1 MISPPPFLIFLV
13 GMAFIPFL
21 KGPIKKVYMLLIPTV
36 AFIELTLLEHQT
48 SYVYKFLDFNIIL
61 LQVDR
66 LSLVIGYIFLI
77 IGFLAILYSLHV
89 KENGQILAAYAYV
102 GSSLGVV
109 FAGDFFTLFVFSEIM
124 AFTSLALI
132 WYRREKRSI
141 DAGFRY
147 ILMHIFAGLCLFAGI
162 VIHYITTGSIEVTRI
177 ESSVTAALFFV
188 GVGLNTAF
196 ILIHT
201 WLPDSYPKATI
212 TGGVFLSVYTT
223 KTGVYVLA
231 RVLPGYDAVAYMGGV
246 MVLYGVVFALLQNDA
261 RKLLSYHIVSQV
273 GYMVAG
279 VGIGTAM
286 AINGGI
292 AHVFNHILYKALLF
306 MCMGAVIFGT
316 GRTHLTELGGI
327 WRKMPVTMIAC
338 MIAAFSI
345 SGLPGFNG
353 FVSKGMII
361 AAAGL
366 EHMPMLQLALILG
379 SIGTFL
385 SFLKLTYFVFF
396 NKPKEEIEAKEVPLH
411 MQAAMGITA
420 FLCVLFGLY
429 PKLLFNV
436 LPFEFAKYHIEYHT
450 FSVAHVTGV
459 SQLMMMTA
467 IVFFLGLKYFE
478 PHRRITFDVDYFY
491 RKAGNFIIWIFVN
504 PVSSFGTLTEKYFFF
519 KIPGVPLWFSRNPL
533 AAIDIAYDRI
543 RGKDVSE
550 KKGQFPEIPMPM
562 QVVSSTVILAILSL
576 LIYLLII
583 NLRWLQ

>member
-1 MISPPPFLIFLV
+1 MISPPPFLIFLL
-13 GMAFIPFL
+13 GMTLIPFL

-36 AFIELTLLEHQT
+36 TFVELLHLEHQT
-48 SYVYKFLDFNIIL
+48 SYVYKFLDFSIIL

-89 KENGQILAAYAYV
+89 KENGQILAAFSYM
-102 GSSLGVV
+102 GSALGVV

-132 WYRREKRSI
+132 WYNKEKRSI

-147 ILMHIFAGLCLFAGI
+147 ILMHVFAGLCLFAGI
-162 VIHYITTGSIEVTRI
+162 VIHYLTTGSIEITRI
-177 ESSVTAALFFV
+177 ESSITAPLFFV

-201 WLPDSYPKATI
+201 WLPDSYPKSTI

-231 RVLPGYDAVAYMGGV
+231 RVLPGYDAVAYMGGA
-246 MVLYGVVFALLQNDA
+246 MVLYGVIFALLQNDT

-396 NKPKEEIEAKEVPLH
+396 KKPKEEVEAKEVPLH

-429 PKLLFNV
+429 PKLLFNI

-450 FSVAHVTGV
+450 FSIGHIAGT

-467 IVFFLGLKYFE
+467 IVFFLGLRYFE
-478 PHRRITFDVDYFY
+478 PHRKITFDVDYFY
-491 RKAGNFIIWIFVN
+491 RRIGTFIIWLFMN
-504 PVSSFGTLTEKYFFF
+504 PLSSFGKLTEKYFFF
-519 KIPGVPLWFSRNPL
+519 KIPGAPLWFSRNPL
-533 AAIDIAYDRI
+533 AAVDILNDKI
-543 RGKDVSE
+543 RGKDVTE
-550 KKGQFPEIPMPM
+550 KKEKYPEIPMQM
-562 QVVSSTVILAILSL
+562 QVVGPTIIFTIIFLSV
-576 LIYLLII
+576 YLLII
-583 NLRWLQ
+583 SLGWLT

>member
-1 MISPPPFLIFLV
+1 MISPPPFLIFLI

-36 AFIELTLLEHQT
+36 TFIELLSLEHQT
-48 SYVYKFLDFNIIL
+48 SYAYKFLGLDIIL

-66 LSLVIGYIFLI
+66 LSLVIGYIFLM

-89 KENGQILAAYAYV
+89 KENGQILAAFSYV
-102 GSSLGVV
+102 GSALGVV

-132 WYRREKRSI
+132 WYQREKRSI

-162 VIHYITTGSIEVTRI
+162 VIHYITTGSILVTRI
-177 ESSVTAALFFV
+177 ENPITVPLFFV

-201 WLPDSYPKATI
+201 WLPDSYPKSTI
-212 TGGVFLSVYTT
+212 TGGVFMSVYTT

-231 RVLPGYDAVAYMGGV
+231 RVLPGYDAVAYMGGI
-246 MVLYGVVFALLQNDA
+246 MVLYGVIFALLQNDA

-279 VGIGTAM
+279 VGIGTYIG
-286 AINGGI
+286 INGGI

-306 MCMGAVIFGT
+306 MCMGAVIYGT
-316 GRTHLTELGGI
+316 GRRHLTELGGI
-327 WRKMPVTMIAC
+327 WRKMPVTMITC

-353 FVSKGMII
+353 FVSKGMVIS
-361 AAAGL
+361 AAGL
-366 EHMPMLQLALILG
+366 EHMQYLQLALIMG

-385 SFLKLTYFVFF
+385 SFLKLTYFAFF
-396 NKPKEEIEAKEVPLH
+396 AKPREEVEAKEVPLN

-420 FLCVLFGLY
+420 FLCVLYGVY
-429 PKLLFNV
+429 PKLLFNI
-436 LPFEFAKYHIEYHT
+436 LPFEFEKFHIEYHT
-450 FSVAHVTGV
+450 FSVEHVAGV

-478 PHRRITFDVDYFY
+478 PHRRITFDVDWFY
-491 RKAGNFIIWIFVN
+491 RKYGNILIWIFVN
-504 PVSSFGTLTEKYFFF
+504 PVSGFGKLTEKYFFF
-519 KIPGVPLWFSRNPL
+519 RIPGVPLWFSRNPL
-533 AAIDIAYDRI
+533 AAIDIVLDRI
-543 RGKDVSE
+543 RGRDVSE
-550 KKGQFPEIPMPM
+550 KTKQFPEIPMPM
-562 QVVSSTVILAILSL
+562 QVVSTTVALAILSL
-576 LIYLLII
+576 LIYLLTV
-583 NLRWLQ
+583 NLGWLP

>member
-1 MISPPPFLIFLV
+1 MISPPPFLIFLI
-13 GMAFIPFL
+13 GMALIPFL
-21 KGPIKKVYMLLIPTV
+21 KGPVKKVYMLLIPVIT
-36 AFIELTLLEHQT
+36 FIELSTLEHQT
-48 SYVYKFLDFNIIL
+48 SYVYNFLDFSIIL

-66 LSLVIGYIFLI
+66 LSLVIGYIFVI

-89 KENGQILAAYAYV
+89 KEDGQILAAYSYV
-102 GSSLGVV
+102 GSALGVV

-132 WYRREKRSI
+132 WYNKETRSI

-162 VIHYITTGSIEVTRI
+162 IIHYMTTGSIEITRI
-177 ESSVTAALFFV
+177 ESGITAPLFFI

-201 WLPDSYPKATI
+201 WLPDSYPKSTI
-212 TGGVFLSVYTT
+212 TGAVFLSVYTT

-231 RVLPGYDAVAYMGGV
+231 RVLPGYDAVAYMGGA
-246 MVLYGVVFALLQNDA
+246 MVLYGVVFALLQNDT

-273 GYMVAG
+273 GYMVAA
-279 VGIGTAM
+279 VGIGTAL

-361 AAAGL
+361 MAAGL

-396 NKPKEEIEAKEVPLH
+396 KKPKEEIEAKEVPLH
-411 MQAAMGITA
+411 MQTAMGITA

-429 PKLLFNV
+429 PKLLFNI

-450 FSVAHVTGV
+450 FSIGHIAGT

-478 PHRRITFDVDYFY
+478 PHRKITLDVDWFY
-491 RKAGNFIIWIFVN
+491 RKCGTWLIWVFMN
-504 PVSSFGTLTEKYFFF
+504 PVSSFGKMTEKYFFF

-533 AAIDIAYDRI
+533 AALDIASDRI
-543 RGKDVSE
+543 RGRDTSE
-550 KKGQFPEIPMPM
+550 KKEKFPEIPMQM
-562 QVVSSTVILAILSL
+562 QVVGPTVIFTIIFLVAYLL
-576 LIYLLII
+576 LI
-583 NLRWLQ
+583 NMGWLS

>member
-1 MISPPPFLIFLV
+1 MISPPPFLIFLI
-13 GMAFIPFL
+13 GMALIPFL
-21 KGPIKKVYMLLIPTV
+21 KGPVKKAYMLLIPVIT
-36 AFIELTLLEHQT
+36 FIELSTLEHQT
-48 SYVYKFLDFNIIL
+48 SYVYNFLDFSIIL

-89 KENGQILAAYAYV
+89 KEDGQILAAYSYV
-102 GSSLGVV
+102 GSALGVV

-132 WYRREKRSI
+132 WYNKEQRSI

-162 VIHYITTGSIEVTRI
+162 IIHYLTTGSILVTEI
-177 ESSVTAALFFV
+177 TSPITAPLFFI

-201 WLPDSYPKATI
+201 WLPDSYPKSTI

-231 RVLPGYDAVAYMGGV
+231 RVLPGYDAVAYMGGA
-246 MVLYGVVFALLQNDA
+246 MVIYGVVFALLQNDA
-261 RKLLSYHIVSQV
+261 RKLLSYHIMSQV

-279 VGIGTAM
+279 VGIGTAL

-306 MCMGAVIFGT
+306 MCMGAVIFST
-316 GRTHLTELGGI
+316 GRQHLTELGGI
-327 WRKMPVTMIAC
+327 WRKMPITMIAC

-361 AAAGL
+361 MAAGL
-366 EHMPMLQLALILG
+366 EHKPMLQLALILG

-396 NKPKEEIEAKEVPLH
+396 NKPKEEIEAKEVPIH

-429 PKLLFNV
+429 PKILFNV
-436 LPFEFAKYHIEYHT
+436 LPFEFENFHIEYHT
-450 FSVAHVTGV
+450 YSIEHITGT

-478 PHRRITFDVDYFY
+478 PHRKITFDVDWFY
-491 RKAGNFIIWIFVN
+491 RKYGTLLIWVFMN
-504 PVSSFGTLTEKYFFF
+504 PVSSFGKLTEKYFFF

-533 AAIDIAYDRI
+533 AALDITNDRL
-543 RGKDVSE
+543 RGRDVKE
-550 KKGQFPEIPMPM
+550 KKEKFPEIPMQM
-562 QVVSSTVILAILSL
+562 QVVGPTVIFTVIFLVAYLL
-576 LIYLLII
+576 LI
-583 NLRWLQ
+583 NLGWLS